1 MSTTSPTQPP
11 GMRYAEPSV
20 AGFDRAVASS
30 RLLDPFMGRDD
41 RAGTRPR
48 DAGHVPF
55 GVWLVR
61 IAAHFQWCGA
71 RLQTGLVSENES
83 PAICSAKACRAFA
96 TWAVVWN
103 NPRLHTPDREKV
115 WVACGEHKQ
124 PLADYLAVRSFL
136 KRVEPLGRSS

>member
-1 MSTTSPTQPP
+1 MISDGAIRYSCSVRSPARSPDVYCPP
-11 GMRYAEPSV
+11 TVPCDEPRT
-20 AGFDRAVASS
+20 GPIR
-30 RLLDPFMGRDD
+30 
-41 RAGTRPR
+41 RPEAR
-48 DAGHVPF
+48 DAGHVPSA
-55 GVWLVR
+55 VRLVR
-61 IAAHFQWCGA
+61 NAAHFQWCGA

-136 KRVEPLGRSS
+136 KRVEPLGPV

>member
-1 MSTTSPTQPP
+1 MP
-11 GMRYAEPSV
+11 RKRSV
-20 AGFDRAVASS
+20 HGTR
-30 RLLDPFMGRDD
+30 RPC
-41 RAGTRPR
+41 RAGLGTPDTSRSGFR
-48 DAGHVPF
+48 
-55 GVWLVR
+55 LVR
-61 IAAHFQWCGA
+61 NAAHFQWCGA

-136 KRVEPLGRSS
+136 KRVEPLGPV

>member
-1 MSTTSPTQPP
+1 
-11 GMRYAEPSV
+11 
-20 AGFDRAVASS
+20 
-30 RLLDPFMGRDD
+30 MGRDD

-48 DAGHVPF
+48 DAGQVPF
-55 GVWLVR
+55 GVRLVR
-61 IAAHFQWCGA
+61 NAAHFQWCGA

-136 KRVEPLGRSS
+136 KRVEPLGPAGLVKGSSAPSPPANGDAN

>member
-1 MSTTSPTQPP
+1 
-11 GMRYAEPSV
+11 MRDVPV
-20 AGFDRAVASS
+20 PVS
-30 RLLDPFMGRDD
+30 RS
-41 RAGTRPR
+41 AC
-48 DAGHVPF
+48 
-55 GVWLVR
+55 VR

-124 PLADYLAVRSFL
+124 PLADYLAARSFL
-136 KRVEPLGRSS
+136 KRVEPLGLISDGSPTSTGAPHPG

>member
-1 MSTTSPTQPP
+1 LTV
-11 GMRYAEPSV
+11 R
-20 AGFDRAVASS
+20 
-30 RLLDPFMGRDD
+30 
-41 RAGTRPR
+41 
-48 DAGHVPF
+48 
-55 GVWLVR
+55 LVR
-61 IAAHFQWCGA
+61 NAAHFQWCGA

-136 KRVEPLGRSS
+136 KRVEPLGPV

>member
-1 MSTTSPTQPP
+1 
-11 GMRYAEPSV
+11 
-20 AGFDRAVASS
+20 
-30 RLLDPFMGRDD
+30 MGRDD

-55 GVWLVR
+55 GVRLVR

-83 PAICSAKACRAFA
+83 PAICSAKGCRAFA

-136 KRVEPLGRSS
+136 KRVEPLGPV

>member
-1 MSTTSPTQPP
+1 MGEVSQGPRT
-11 GMRYAEPSV
+11 MK
-20 AGFDRAVASS
+20 AGARTLYRLASGLS
-30 RLLDPFMGRDD
+30 QKRSACVNRCPLP
-41 RAGTRPR
+41 
-48 DAGHVPF
+48 V
-55 GVWLVR
+55 V
-61 IAAHFQWCGA
+61 GA

-136 KRVEPLGRSS
+136 KRVEPLGPV